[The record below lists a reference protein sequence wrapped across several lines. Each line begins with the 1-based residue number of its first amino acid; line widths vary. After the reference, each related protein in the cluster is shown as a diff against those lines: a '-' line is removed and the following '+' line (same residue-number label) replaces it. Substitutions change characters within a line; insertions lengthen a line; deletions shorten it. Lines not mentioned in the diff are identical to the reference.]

1 MIMNNSIAMILIATA
16 AMVSTCKESDFSG
29 GANDGAKKGATGTN
43 STGIKG
49 GSDGLPLPTPTVV
62 ADGPT
67 PSPNPSNPGNPP
79 GTTPPGGC
87 VSSNNGV
94 IMNFENSPVG
104 PFDGSTFWTSR
115 GVRFMTNMRVVAT
128 TRLNQSQPSKD
139 DQAWLC
145 VKCTGSPSRNR
156 LISAA
161 AETQV
166 GTRALASVNP
176 KSETQAIEIAF
187 AAPVAVGS
195 FDLID
200 DDGSE
205 QWTLTLFNQAS
216 QPLETRPLSSYK
228 GYRPS
233 NTGNGH
239 PMTLTFSR
247 PTADVQGMRL
257 VGHKSGGFFGFAFD
271 NFNFDVCPAKP

>member
-1 MIMNNSIAMILIATA
+1 MKITHSIAMVLISTA
-16 AMVSTCKESDFSG
+16 ALVTTCKQSDFTGSSG
-29 GANDGAKKGATGTN
+29 DDGKKGATGTN

-49 GSDGLPLPTPTVV
+49 GSDGVPTVTPN
-62 ADGPT
+62 ASATPT
-67 PSPNPSNPGNPP
+67 PSADPSTPP
-79 GTTPPGGC
+79 GSTPPGGC

-94 IMNFENSPVG
+94 VMNFENSPVG
-104 PFDGSTFWTSR
+104 PFDGSTFWTTR

-128 TRLNQSQPSKD
+128 TRLNQSQPPKD
-139 DQAWLC
+139 EQAWLC
-145 VKCTGSPSRNR
+145 AKCAGSPSRNR
-156 LISAA
+156 LIDAA

-166 GTRALASVNP
+166 GTRVLASAIP
-176 KSETQAIEIAF
+176 RSETQTIDVAF

-205 QWTLTLFNQAS
+205 QWTLILFNQAS
-216 QPLETRPLSSYK
+216 QALENRPLSTLK

-233 NTGNGH
+233 STGNGR

-247 PTADVQGMRL
+247 PTADVLGMRL
-257 VGHKSGGFFGFAFD
+257 IGHKSGGFFGFAFD
-271 NFNFDVCPAKP
+271 NFNFDVCPATH